1 MSQVEGIKENLAL
14 PLGSCRTKGLMLKGV
29 KNSPPPTPRPYPFVE
44 SAKLALVGVNQLST
58 K

>member
-14 PLGSCRTKGLMLKGV
+14 PLGSCRTKCLILKGV
-29 KNSPPPTPRPYPFVE
+29 KKFPRPPSPYPFVE